1 MTGVLT
7 TEAFL
12 VQVAGGPINGGL
24 WRGRKEAGDLRE
36 LSQLSA
42 LAHQAILS
50 CGEESSS
57 AARGPLIILGFII
70 CSFLQLLLA
79 DLCRRLPW
87 STTTTRPL
95 RKCSYEVI
103 SDEGG
108 AGLLN
113 DMGHLAGKSTD
124 GLCLTGRFLF
134 DKNLLYEEQH

>member
-1 MTGVLT
+1 MVGYGV
-7 TEAFL
+7 
-12 VQVAGGPINGGL
+12 

-57 AARGPLIILGFII
+57 AAHGPLILGFVI
-70 CSFLQLLLA
+70 CRFLQLLLVH
-79 DLCRRLPW
+79 LCRRLHW

-95 RKCSYEVI
+95 RKCSYKVI

-113 DMGHLAGKSTD
+113 DIGPLAGKSTD
-124 GLCLTGRFLF
+124 GLFLTGANFFLTRICSTEKSI
-134 DKNLLYEEQH
+134 DNNPGLH